1 MGSSEITYTIDL
13 NKNTFY
19 KIETLPSKI
28 LYSMASATLSTAM
41 PTIPRDTGKLRQETS
56 AYGVKQHDKEDFS
69 ISSKNCNY
77 AKYVVKMPDNTHWT
91 TPGTHGQWWYRTIK
105 RMDKIILSNAVNQN
119 KLG

>member
-1 MGSSEITYTIDL
+1 MGSSEITYTINL

-69 ISSKNCNY
+69 ISSKN
-77 AKYVVKMPDNTHWT
+77 
-91 TPGTHGQWWYRTIK
+91 
-105 RMDKIILSNAVNQN
+105 
-119 KLG
+119 